1 MVRTLQKTFW
11 FKIDKNSW
19 RSRGCTSRLR
29 CSDFQKLFKVIR
41 LMTSETWMNQDY
53 FLKLSRILV
62 SKKKTTKCKDGKKSK
77 EQLTVAFFVSSSG
90 FKVCKPV
97 VVGKSKIPR
106 CFRKL
111 PNPSKPFGMQYFYC
125 RKALMRTEIMI

>member
-1 MVRTLQKTFW
+1 
-11 FKIDKNSW
+11 
-19 RSRGCTSRLR
+19 
-29 CSDFQKLFKVIR
+29 
-41 LMTSETWMNQDY
+41 MTSETWMNQDY

-62 SKKKTTKCKDGKKSK
+62 SKKKTRKCKDGKKSK

-111 PNPSKPFGMQYFYC
+111 PNPCKPFGMQYFYC